1 MDEVKRVVSNL
12 EQVLEVVQKEAIDLV
27 ETMHQLQSFLDEES
41 RNIILGGL
49 YRLLSEVRMEAA
61 SITGGTVLVL
71 ISPEGKITVNYTYS
85 DRDSDSYLRRL
96 KSQGYYI
103 LTLPEF
109 SNFIYSLEPVV
120 TAGNLIPI
128 IEFLKAN
135 AEIEMPRTY
144 QDEFPSSTAWLPH
157 APSAPSPWRPSDFL
171 PALFPRP
178 PLPRGLFK
186 D

>member
-12 EQVLEVVQKEAIDLV
+12 EQVLEVVQREAIDLV
-27 ETMHQLQSFLDEES
+27 DTMHQLQRYLDDES
-41 RNIILGGL
+41 QNIILGGV

-96 KSQGYYI
+96 KSQGYHI

-109 SNFIYSLEPVV
+109 SNFMYSLESIVA
-120 TAGNLIPI
+120 AGNLIPV

-135 AEIEMPRTY
+135 VEVEMPHMY
-144 QDEFPSSTAWLPH
+144 QDVNPDSTAWLPH